1 MRQIDADTL
10 SLAVQK
16 NFGHTGGA
24 AVLQQLIDA
33 QPTIKTTEQPRN
45 EEKAAEDSVLKA
57 ALERYGENMQMV
69 VLLEEMSELEK
80 EICKRWR
87 GENNHFRIAEEAA
100 DVRIMLRQLEIILK
114 NGDEV
119 RMFER
124 AKIERLKN
132 RMEGEEHG
140 Q

>member
-1 MRQIDADTL
+1 MRQIDADAL
-10 SLAVQK
+10 SLALQK
-16 NFGHTGGA
+16 NFGHTGSA
-24 AVLQQLIDA
+24 AVLQQMIDA
-33 QPTIKTTEQPRN
+33 QPTIKTTEQRRN
-45 EEKAAEDSVLKA
+45 EEKAAEDSALKA
-57 ALERYGENMQMV
+57 TIERYGENMQMV

-100 DVRIMLRQLEIILK
+100 DVRIMLRQLEMILHDS
-114 NGDEV
+114 GEV

-124 AKIERLKN
+124 GKIERLKN
-132 RMEGEEHG
+132 RLGGEEHG